1 MQGMALGR
9 WNLTTT
15 LYAMP
20 TGPGAKMADPA
31 VDTRE
36 IVVVEGEPLEV
47 EVRF

>member
-1 MQGMALGR
+1 MAPGR
-9 WNLTTT
+9 WNLITT
-15 LYAMP
+15 LYAIP
-20 TGPGAKMADPA
+20 TGPGEEMPDPA